1 MVAAGCS
8 RRPAPLASCRG
19 VNLRLVGP
27 LAVGAL
33 AVVLGGLWMGGAL
46 LTRRRRGAFAST
58 YASSGGI
65 IYTVF
70 QVGCAAALILI
81 GLGIVVVILVSR
93 T

>member
-1 MVAAGCS
+1 
-8 RRPAPLASCRG
+8 
-19 VNLRLVGP
+19 
-27 LAVGAL
+27 
-33 AVVLGGLWMGGAL
+33 MGGAL
-46 LTRRRRGAFAST
+46 LTRRRRAAFAST

-65 IYTVF
+65 VYTVF